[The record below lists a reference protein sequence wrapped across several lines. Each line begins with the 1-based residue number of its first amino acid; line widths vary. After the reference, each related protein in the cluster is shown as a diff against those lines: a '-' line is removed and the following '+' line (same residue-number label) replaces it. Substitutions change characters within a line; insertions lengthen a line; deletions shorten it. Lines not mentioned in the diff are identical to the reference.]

1 MTQTEL
7 NEVFKKI
14 QAEFDHGNYEEVK
27 KSAAEIRRQLDE
39 SDENGDYI
47 EFRVRTILLFLQ
59 ALWKQGNYEEA
70 ANIASDAVDI
80 VERISDNVAVKNIL
94 LARCYN
100 MRGLAYWKLADFPA
114 AIENY
119 AQALDICESIGEKMG
134 IAIATGNIGIIYC
147 ELDDFIRAR
156 RYYERALAIH
166 KELGN
171 PVEIAE
177 VTCNLGVVYRGMN
190 DYTAGLRYFSEA
202 LEMFEKLGNRAEAS
216 RMTANIGNIYHRQ
229 EEYDTAYKYCINA
242 LAVHEELGMKAD
254 IAVVKGLLGDICH
267 RKASSFYNPQTAKQY
282 ILESIEIDEKT
293 GAKSDLLE
301 NHTLLAEL
309 YRDEGNW
316 QECIRHFELFL
327 ELERKVRGEDVAKM
341 AQRFALE
348 RETAVM
354 QREKEILKIKNEEFA
369 ELNKQLIHKNKRLR
383 ETDKEKNEFLGIVSH
398 DLKNPLSAIT
408 MIANVLA
415 NEADTLTSQE
425 IHEFADDIRSSSGRM
440 FKLITDLLD
449 INRIEDGFAVTDAQ
463 TAFADEAVRIVASH
477 YREAAQAKG
486 ITINEQ
492 LAPAQLHASPSVLAQ
507 ILDNLISNAVK
518 YSLPD
523 TEITLKTETD
533 GKHVRISIADR
544 GPGLTEEDKRNIFG
558 KFKRLSAQPTGGE
571 HSTGLGLSIVKKLAE
586 AVGGEIRY
594 ESELGKGT
602 TFTLELPA

>member
-1 MTQTEL
+1 M
-7 NEVFKKI
+7 
-14 QAEFDHGNYEEVK
+14 
-27 KSAAEIRRQLDE
+27 
-39 SDENGDYI
+39 
-47 EFRVRTILLFLQ
+47 
-59 ALWKQGNYEEA
+59 
-70 ANIASDAVDI
+70 
-80 VERISDNVAVKNIL
+80 
-94 LARCYN
+94 
-100 MRGLAYWKLADFPA
+100 LADM
-114 AIENY
+114 
-119 AQALDICESIGEKMG
+119 S
-134 IAIATGNIGIIYC
+134 
-147 ELDDFIRAR
+147 
-156 RYYERALAIH
+156 
-166 KELGN
+166 
-171 PVEIAE
+171 
-177 VTCNLGVVYRGMN
+177 
-190 DYTAGLRYFSEA
+190 
-202 LEMFEKLGNRAEAS
+202 
-216 RMTANIGNIYHRQ
+216 
-229 EEYDTAYKYCINA
+229 
-242 LAVHEELGMKAD
+242 
-254 IAVVKGLLGDICH
+254 VVKGLLGMLYATKNFSGYAPE
-267 RKASSFYNPQTAKQY
+267 KAKAYL
-282 ILESIEIDEKT
+282 LESIEIDKKS
-293 GAKSDLLE
+293 GAKLNLIESYK
-301 NHTLLAEL
+301 LLANI
-309 YRDEGNW
+309 YRNEENW
-316 QECIRHFELFL
+316 RECARYFELRL
-327 ELERKVRGEDVAKM
+327 QLVRSIRNEESAKM

-425 IHEFADDIRSSSGRM
+425 IHEFAGDIRSSSGRM

-463 TAFADEAVRIVASH
+463 TVFADEAVRIVASH

-486 ITINEQ
+486 IKINEQ